1 MKIKLFTHGA
11 DLDGIGCA
19 VLAYLAFGRENV
31 DVEYCNYDN
40 VDEKAEIFI
49 EQEELFKSYD
59 KIYITDI
66 SVSEE
71 VANIID
77 ILDCPPKRV
86 RLVDHHATA
95 LWLNQYAWCQV
106 MVCAPTD
113 SYFKTSGTELFA
125 MHLFNNEQFD
135 QYDSNTIANIYRFVE
150 IVRDY
155 DTWRWKELGND
166 GIVCKQV
173 NDLFYIYGREEFIE
187 WATYQIQGIDYVS
200 PLQVFPFFSVIDN
213 ALLEQKQREIDIYV
227 ESKNKGLVEKIDQF
241 GHSYGV
247 VFADRFVSE
256 LGNRLSELHPEL
268 DYIAMIDI
276 SHGTVS
282 YRTTSENIDLGGE
295 IAHSYGGGGH
305 RKAAGNTFD
314 ISVVRELVVREV
326 LE

>member
-40 VDEKAEIFI
+40 VDEKVEICI

-77 ILDCPPKRV
+77 ILDCPPKKV
-86 RLVDHHATA
+86 RLFDHHLTA
-95 LWLNQYAWCQV
+95 LWLNQYVWCHVQV
-106 MVCAPTD
+106 NAPED
-113 SYFKTSGTELFA
+113 SYFKSSGTELFA
-125 MHLFNNEQFD
+125 MHLFENEQFD
-135 QYDSNTIANIYRFVE
+135 HYDSNVIANIYRFVE

-173 NDLFYIYGREEFIE
+173 NDLLHIYGRDEFIE
-187 WATYQIQGIDYVS
+187 YIIDSIYFDIDN
-200 PLQVFPFFSVIDN
+200 VFPLICGTPL
-213 ALLEQKQREIDIYV
+213 ALLEQKQKDINRYIEKKDKQLFTQIDR
-227 ESKNKGLVEKIDQF
+227 F
-241 GHSYGV
+241 GNEYGV
-247 VFADRFVSE
+247 VFAEQYFSE
-256 LGNRLSELHPEL
+256 LGNRLCELHSELS
-268 DYIAMIDI
+268 YVAMIDI
-276 SHGTVS
+276 SSGRIS
-282 YRTTSENIDLGGE
+282 YRSIQDDIDLGGT
-295 IAHSYGGGGH
+295 IAHSLGGGGH
-305 RKAAGNTFD
+305 KKAAGSMFD
-314 ISVVRELVVREV
+314 ADIIRASIANLV
-326 LE
+326 LS